1 MRDILAYSANFRS
14 WSGGVAYAADLA
26 ARLDG
31 SLTGV
36 YVYPSPLYMLPP
48 YGSADLLEAILEN
61 ARDIERTAHA
71 SKDAFLAWSRTIG
84 VRQANWQ
91 VAEGQLPQ
99 TLAHIGNWH
108 DLLVLERNPELP
120 WGAPAELGEIV
131 LGSRLPCI
139 VAPAGMREAR
149 LDRIALAWN
158 GAAEAVRAI
167 HAALPLLLHAK
178 QVFLLEGTPRE
189 LDVEIGWKPPFDIDE
204 YLARHSIAAEHIEID
219 ADDAHAGE
227 VLLDA
232 ALGTAANLLV
242 MGAYGRTR
250 FSEWVFGGAT
260 RSLLRDAPFPVF
272 LRN

>member
-1 MRDILAYSANFRS
+1 MRDILTYSANFRS
-14 WSGGVAYAADLA
+14 WSGGVAYAADLT

-48 YGSADLLEAILEN
+48 YGSADLLEALLEN
-61 ARDIERTAHA
+61 ARDVEQTAHA
-71 SKDAFLAWSRTIG
+71 SKETFLAWTRTIG
-84 VRQANWQ
+84 VRQAGWQ
-91 VAEGQLPQ
+91 VAEGQVPQ

-108 DLLVLERNPELP
+108 DLLVLERNPGLP
-120 WGAPAELGEIV
+120 WGSPADLGEIV
-131 LGSRLPCI
+131 LGARLPCI
-139 VAPAGMREAR
+139 VVPAGIREAP

-178 QVFLLEGTPRE
+178 QVFLLNGRPRE
-189 LDVEIGWKPPFDIDE
+189 LDGEIGWKTPFDIDD
-204 YLARHSIAAEHIEID
+204 YLARHSIKTERIEID
-219 ADDAHAGE
+219 VDDAHVGE
-227 VLLDA
+227 ALRDA
-232 ALGTAANLLV
+232 AIGASANLLV

-260 RSLLRDAPFPVF
+260 RSLLHDAPFPLF

>member
-71 SKDAFLAWSRTIG
+71 SKDAFLAWTRTIG
-84 VRQANWQ
+84 VRQAAWQ

-120 WGAPAELGEIV
+120 WAAPADLGEIV
-131 LGSRLPCI
+131 LGARLPCI
-139 VAPAGMREAR
+139 VVPAGMREAR

-158 GAAEAVRAI
+158 GAAEAIRAI
-167 HAALPLLLHAK
+167 HAALPLLQHAK
-178 QVFLLEGTPRE
+178 QVFLLEGQPRE
-189 LDVEIGWKPPFDIDE
+189 LDVEIGWKPPFDIDD
-204 YLARHSIAAEHIEID
+204 YLARHSIEAEHIEID
-219 ADDAHAGE
+219 ADDAHAGD

-232 ALGTAANLLV
+232 AVGAAANLLV